1 MVKVCIEKKLLPVA
15 DMLLDI
21 FTMRMAML
29 FFMRILMHKSHGGNA
44 AGVATSKISQS
55 YDVFLCSAEFAEQNG
70 GTTGIVDLAR
80 GMKAKKL
87 MIIGHD
93 DSDQFFVSH
102 EMNGKL
108 IRLTIPIAAEK
119 MPIATNYS
127 LQMAVTLCLD
137 DELCGCC
144 RSR

>member
-1 MVKVCIEKKLLPVA
+1 MVKVCIQKKLLPVA
-15 DMLLDI
+15 DMLLEI
-21 FTMRMAML
+21 FTMRMADAVL
-29 FFMRILMHKSHGGNA
+29 FENINAKSRVGNTT
-44 AGVATSKISQS
+44 GITTSKISQS
-55 YDVFLCSAEFAEQNG
+55 HDVFLCSSEFAEQNG

-93 DSDQFFVSH
+93 DGDQFFVSH

-119 MPIATNYS
+119 NANCDK
-127 LQMAVTLCLD
+127 L
-137 DELCGCC
+137 
-144 RSR
+144 